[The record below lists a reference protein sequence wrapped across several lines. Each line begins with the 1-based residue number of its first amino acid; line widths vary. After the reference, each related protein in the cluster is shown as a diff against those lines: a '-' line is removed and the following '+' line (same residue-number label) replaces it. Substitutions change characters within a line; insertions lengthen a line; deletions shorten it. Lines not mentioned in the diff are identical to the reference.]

1 LKSVFVLLGFSCLLW
16 AAWSLT
22 RWLFLPASDLE
33 IQPGWKW
40 LVSIVLE
47 LVLASVFFAMANEKR
62 R

>member
-1 LKSVFVLLGFSCLLW
+1 MKSAYVVLGFLSLVW

-22 RWLFLPASDLE
+22 RWLFLPPSDVE
-33 IQPGWKW
+33 NQPGWKW

-47 LVLASVFFAMANEKR
+47 LIVAGVFFAMANEKR